1 MNQLGDA
8 LCYVS
13 PARCAV
19 SSLTY
24 AKRITQLI

>member
-1 MNQLGDA
+1 MNQPGDA

-19 SSLTY
+19 SFYTF
-24 AKRITQLI
+24 ARRMPD